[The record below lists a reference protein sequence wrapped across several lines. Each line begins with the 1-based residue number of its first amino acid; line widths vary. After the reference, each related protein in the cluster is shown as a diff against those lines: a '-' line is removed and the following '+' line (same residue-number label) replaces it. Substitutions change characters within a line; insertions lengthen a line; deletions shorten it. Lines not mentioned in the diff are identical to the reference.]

1 LGSQAQLGHT
11 NKNYLH
17 RDRNGGI
24 LTNDELSARLRRVY
38 AALDATLETDIGK
51 AHPVIQSDGKCIGIF
66 QDFRGSLSDAQME
79 NLSHSIIHNLANLRD
94 HIRRWM
100 KRNGQDPNQVNTFIS
115 ANLPIA
121 ILQDLSDNDKHGY
134 PRRNGG
140 ISKKSPNPVNVRRIM
155 QLSTG
160 TEPNSSIGVTITPSG
175 DQRIF
180 GSGSATLI
188 ITGDV
193 MDERGNIIGDLH
205 VIQSEALSAW
215 EGLLRSLGLLK

>member
-1 LGSQAQLGHT
+1 M
-11 NKNYLH
+11 
-17 RDRNGGI
+17 
-24 LTNDELSARLRRVY
+24 TNDELSARLRRVY
-38 AALDATLETDIGK
+38 AALDATLETEIGK
-51 AHPVIQSDGKCIGIF
+51 AQPIIRSDEKLIAIF
-66 QDFRGSLSDAQME
+66 QDFRGRLSDAQME

-100 KRNGQDPNQVNTFIS
+100 KRNGHDPNQVNAFIS

-134 PRRNGG
+134 PPRNGG
-140 ISKKSPNPVNVRRIM
+140 ISKKSPKLVNVRRIM

-160 TEPNSSIGVTITPSG
+160 AEPNSSIGFTITPSG
-175 DQRIF
+175 APRVV

-193 MDERGNIIGDLH
+193 LDASDNVIDELH
-205 VIQSEALSAW
+205 VIQSAALNAW
-215 EGLLRSLGLLK
+215 EGLLQSLGLLK